1 MILDPLLLFWG
12 IGFGVIIIM
21 LALTNMLF
29 SIGLMIVILSYFLI
43 GFEVALSFFIILAL
57 ISLIFY
63 RSSPHQIPSIF
74 LYSPYLNKSDII
86 SNRGINKQTII
97 RNSIQMVKVLS
108 FHFLSLISFLSKPG
122 SREHRQGVHNIFFFF
137 FFFSLSISK
146 KFNIY

>member
-63 RSSPHQIPSIF
+63 RSSPH
-74 LYSPYLNKSDII
+74 
-86 SNRGINKQTII
+86 
-97 RNSIQMVKVLS
+97 
-108 FHFLSLISFLSKPG
+108 
-122 SREHRQGVHNIFFFF
+122 
-137 FFFSLSISK
+137 
-146 KFNIY
+146 